1 MRLWPGLCLG
11 PHWGRPPS
19 CIWGRE
25 RNAQG
30 RGKKGLGRGRGTVSQ
45 RCKRRGMEMSRGV
58 SEEEKRRGGLG
69 AREGRGKDW
78 SGREG
83 EGRGRSYL
91 PAKILAAALAS
102 NAIFVFLYK
111 THVCWVTLT
120 FELGCWSEWWLF
132 NVDVQRWHSAADNS
146 SITADGCWRS
156 WTHGDDGA
164 TRTGQQVPPRLSL
177 YASAD
182 VLTRKNIWQ
191 RVYPLLASTSEA
203 SLIPWTHDQCA
214 P

>member
-1 MRLWPGLCLG
+1 MYIAPNRTIFKWEEEGAGGVSRFSLPPEMLGKMLSQMSIDNRKCVKMRLWPGLCLG

-111 THVCWVTLT
+111 THVC
-120 FELGCWSEWWLF
+120 
-132 NVDVQRWHSAADNS
+132 
-146 SITADGCWRS
+146 
-156 WTHGDDGA
+156 
-164 TRTGQQVPPRLSL
+164 
-177 YASAD
+177 
-182 VLTRKNIWQ
+182 
-191 RVYPLLASTSEA
+191 
-203 SLIPWTHDQCA
+203 
-214 P
+214 